1 MRATSTGTAFVFAGG
16 GNRGAVHVGQ
26 LRALQERGITPDLIV
41 GTSVGALNGAV
52 VARDPHPDVA
62 REMLR
67 MWQTE
72 EARAVFGQ

>member
-52 VARDPHPDVA
+52 VAR
-62 REMLR
+62 EMLR

-72 EARAVFGQ
+72 EARAVVFGQ